1 MLSSI
6 RILLPLLLVLVSGM
20 VRAEGDGEFL
30 PVHEAFKVQAQVEGN
45 MIHYTWTI
53 ADGYYLYKRRF
64 HFDVTQTGKGNL
76 GEPRFEQA
84 GQWKNDPIFGK
95 VLIFHHQVDVRV
107 PVTATDGGFVEVA
120 ARYQG
125 CAEKGLC
132 YVPQTFTD
140 MYEVTGAATA
150 GTATKTGTPAT
161 TDGSPAP
168 AQGNS
173 TSEIPANP
181 GTPAA
186 LATATI
192 SQTAPTGAALAA
204 STPASAGVDT
214 SDALSLE
221 HFLSSSSVL
230 TIVGMFF
237 LLGVALT
244 FTPCV
249 LPMIP
254 ILSSIIVGQGGNL
267 SRSRAALLS
276 STYVLGMATTYA
288 VAGVIAG
295 VSGQGVQVALQSPA
309 VLYSFAAVFVLLS
322 LSMFGFYELQLPA
335 FLRDRLNNVSQRQ
348 RGGTY
353 VGVAVIGVLSALI
366 VSPCVSAPLAGA
378 LLYIGKTG
386 DWQLGGISLW
396 VMGLGMG
403 APLVVIGVTGAN
415 FLPKAGTWMDN
426 VKALFGVVMLGV
438 ALYLIK
444 HLLPPV
450 VLGVGWG
457 LLAIL
462 AGLYLGAFDG
472 ITSPKGKLF
481 KGMGLASVVAGAAMI
496 FSTLAPAASPVETVA
511 AARNTQAA
519 TPFERIRS
527 PRQLDQALAAAR
539 DSGKPVMVDYYADWC
554 TSCQEMEHETFTQSD
569 VQSRLS
575 QYRWLQIDLTN
586 NPDDQA
592 LLDRYSITGPPAI
605 LFFGS
610 NGQEITNARIY
621 AYKSKPQFLHHL
633 QAHLLASN

>member
-6 RILLPLLLVLVSGM
+6 RILLPLLLLLASGM
-20 VRAEGDGEFL
+20 VRADGDGEFL

-53 ADGYYLYKRRF
+53 ADGYYLYKHRF
-64 HFDVTQTGKGNL
+64 HFDVTHAGKGSL
-76 GEPRFEQA
+76 GEPQFQEA

-120 ARYQG
+120 AGYQG

-140 MYEVTGAATA
+140 LYQVTGAAAA
-150 GTATKTGTPAT
+150 GTTTNTNTPAT
-161 TDGSPAP
+161 TDSSPAP
-168 AQGNS
+168 AQGTSAS
-173 TSEIPANP
+173 TIPANP
-181 GTPAA
+181 GMPAA
-186 LATATI
+186 LAAATVG
-192 SQTAPTGAALAA
+192 QAAPA

-230 TIVGMFF
+230 TIVGLFF
-237 LLGVALT
+237 LLGIALT

-254 ILSSIIVGQGGNL
+254 ILSSIIVGQGEGL
-267 SRSRAALLS
+267 SRTRAALLS

-335 FLRDRLNNVSQRQ
+335 FVRDRLNNVSQRQ

-396 VMGLGMG
+396 IMGLGMG

-426 VKALFGVVMLGV
+426 VKALFGVIMLGV

-481 KGMGLASVVAGAAMI
+481 KGLGLASVVAGAAMI
-496 FSTLAPAASPVETVA
+496 FTTLAPAASPVEAVA
-511 AARNTQAA
+511 AARNTPAA

-527 PRQLDQALAAAR
+527 TQQLDQALAAAR

-592 LLDRYSITGPPAI
+592 LLDRYTITGPPAI
-605 LFFGS
+605 LFFGRD
-610 NGQEITNARIY
+610 GQEITNARIY

-633 QAHLLASN
+633 QAHLLAAN